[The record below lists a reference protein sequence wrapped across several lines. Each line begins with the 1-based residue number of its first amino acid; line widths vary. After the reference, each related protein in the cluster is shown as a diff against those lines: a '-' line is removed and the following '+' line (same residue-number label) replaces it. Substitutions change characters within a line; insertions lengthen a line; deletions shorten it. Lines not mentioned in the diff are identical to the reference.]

1 MRASLLFLSIGIG
14 AVVVPASARQVVTVE
29 PYRIAPMAITL
40 DHLRSRVA
48 MEIDAARMAP
58 LAIATAE
65 MEANL
70 AAQLLPLRSLAM
82 HAAQLDAARSI
93 MRVNLEPVTVALAPL
108 AKLTT
113 VSPDFDD
120 TPLPPAASV
129 QGDPA
134 DSLYRAARDAMNAG
148 RYREAAELFRSI
160 PSRFPKS
167 SYVNEAYYWEA
178 VSLQR
183 QGGSSNLRMAVDRL
197 NRQQQVLT
205 QQMKT
210 ASTARLRQQLNDSRS
225 LEARIKGQLAS
236 AGDAAA
242 AEDVARIADA
252 AASASASASAAPS
265 VSVTVP
271 STTVIVK
278 SPRPPRAPRPPKPP
292 RGHWDSHECDGDD
305 DGVQIQALNAVLQMN
320 SERAVPILEKVM
332 QRRDSS
338 SVCLR
343 RRAVFLLAQH
353 SGPQTT
359 STLLSIVRNDPDK
372 EVRENAVFWLSQVND
387 ERAVSALDSIVRS
400 NADQEVKE
408 KALFALS
415 QQSSP
420 KANDALRAFALQESA
435 PDELREKAIFWLG
448 QRGSESGNSAF
459 LRELYGK
466 VTNAELKERIMFG
479 IAQSNDAGARTWL
492 LGIAKSP
499 REPVENRKRALF
511 WLGQSGDAIS
521 SADLAQLYREMED
534 REMREQ
540 LLFVLSQRSDR
551 PAVDQLITIAKT
563 DKDPELR
570 KRAIF
575 WLGQN
580 SDPRAA
586 QAIEQILT
594 GER

>member
-1 MRASLLFLSIGIG
+1 MRASVLLLSIGVV
-14 AVVVPASARQVVTVE
+14 AAVVPASARQVVTVQ
-29 PYRIAPMAITL
+29 PPHLAPMAITL
-40 DHLRSRVA
+40 DQLRSRVA
-48 MEIDAARMAP
+48 IEADAARLAP

-65 MEANL
+65 MQARL
-70 AAQLLPLRSLAM
+70 ATQLMPLRTYVM
-82 HAAQLDAARSI
+82 RAAQLDAARTI
-93 MRVNLEPVTVALAPL
+93 MSVQVEPMAVALAPL
-108 AKLTT
+108 AALTT
-113 VSPDFDD
+113 VYPDFDD
-120 TPLPPAASV
+120 IPLPPAASV

-134 DSLYRAARDAMNAG
+134 DSIYRAARDAMNSG

-160 PSRFPKS
+160 VSRFPKS

-183 QGGSSNLRMAVDRL
+183 QGGSTNLRQAVERL
-197 NRQQQVLT
+197 NRQQQFLT

-210 ASTARLRQQLNDSRS
+210 ASTTRLRQQLNDSRS

-236 AGDAAA
+236 TGDAAA
-242 AEDVARIADA
+242 AEDMARIADQ
-252 AASASASASAAPS
+252 AASASVSA
-265 VSVTVP
+265 TP
-271 STTVIVK
+271 STSVIVK
-278 SPRPPRAPRPPKPP
+278 APRPPRAPRAPRPPHA
-292 RGHWDSHECDGDD
+292 RWDSSDCDGDD

-332 QRRDSS
+332 LRRDSG

-408 KALFALS
+408 KALFALA

-420 KANDALRAFALQESA
+420 KANDALRSFALQESA

-448 QRGSESGNSAF
+448 QKGSESGNSTF

-479 IAQSNDAGARTWL
+479 IAQSSDAGAKTWL

-499 REPVENRKRALF
+499 KEPVENRKRALF

-521 SADLAQLYREMED
+521 SAELSQLYREMED

-540 LLFVLSQRSDR
+540 LLFVLSQRNDR
-551 PAVDQLITIAKT
+551 AAVDQLITIAKT

-580 SDPRAA
+580 NDPRAA

-594 GER
+594 GEK